1 MVTNANPA
9 LTLNR
14 ARPFG
19 TISGGAPGTLKAK
32 YTQDGNLFNARGE
45 YVGTW
50 GEQPAE
56 AVAEPIKPEKKAK
69 PAAPELPPGL
79 PSEE

>member
-14 ARPFG
+14 ARPYG
-19 TISGGAPGTLKAK
+19 TISGGAPSSLKAK

-45 YVGTW
+45 YVGKW
-50 GEQPAE
+50 GEPAAE
-56 AVAEPIKPEKKAK
+56 AVAEPVKPEKKQKAE
-69 PAAPELPPGL
+69 APQLPPGL